1 MRKVILYGELAE
13 KFGKEFNMNV
23 QTVQQAIKLL
33 SANFKN
39 FRQHLIDSNTRLA
52 GYEVW
57 DGDYD
62 LEGNQVEFQKIGT
75 GDIRIVPVISGAGA
89 TGRIIAGVILVII
102 GAIGLTVGQAYGG
115 ATWGSM
121 ALSMGIGLIA
131 GGIAEKLA
139 GKPKDVDASEVE
151 NTKSYIFSGAVN
163 TTRQGV
169 PVQIGYG
176 KMLIGSAVISA
187 SITTVDIPI

>member
-13 KFGKEFNMNV
+13 KFGREFDMNV

-39 FRQHLIDSNTRLA
+39 FRQHLIDSDTRLA

-62 LEGNQVEFQKIGT
+62 LEGNQAEFQKIGT

-89 TGRIIAGVILVII
+89 TGRIIAGIVLVII
-102 GAIGLTVGQAYGG
+102 GAVMVYTGF
-115 ATWGSM
+115 GSAAAPSVIM
-121 ALSMGIGLIA
+121 AGVGLIA

-139 GKPKDVDASEVE
+139 SKPRDVDTSEVE